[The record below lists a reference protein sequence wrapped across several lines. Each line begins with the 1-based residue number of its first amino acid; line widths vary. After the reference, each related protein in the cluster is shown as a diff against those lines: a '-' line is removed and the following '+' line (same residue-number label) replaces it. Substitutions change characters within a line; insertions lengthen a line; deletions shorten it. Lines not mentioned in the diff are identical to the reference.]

1 MNARISITTTQQLG
15 TMYTHGI
22 SNRETVTHI
31 KGSAGLSFGIHQPF
45 GHETNGL
52 LIAVNA
58 LVVFTSFRDLMG
70 GGLGHHC
77 VISERVCM
85 YYYQA
90 DHDPVVCFLF
100 TIEKQVSY
108 K

>member
-1 MNARISITTTQQLG
+1 MNARISITLRKTTQQLG

-52 LIAVNA
+52 M
-58 LVVFTSFRDLMG
+58 D
-70 GGLGHHC
+70 
-77 VISERVCM
+77 
-85 YYYQA
+85 Y
-90 DHDPVVCFLF
+90 
-100 TIEKQVSY
+100 
-108 K
+108 